1 MGNTERFNAIA
12 DQYDAPERLA
22 VANASANAIRR
33 IIGSAYGKT
42 AIDYGCGTGLVG
54 LQLLDLFENILFVD
68 ASQAMIRQ
76 VEAKITACHI
86 GSAHTQ
92 CRDFLENPPAELEA
106 DYVFLVQVLLH
117 EKRHKALLELMSGLL
132 KPGGHLIIIDFNKNE
147 QVVSPDVHNG
157 FHQSSLCESLR
168 SLSLEVVLSETFYNG
183 ERLFM
188 NKDASMFII
197 DCKKSKGACN
207 NVD

>member
-1 MGNTERFNAIA
+1 MGNTERFNAFA
-12 DQYDAPERLA
+12 DQYDTPERLA
-22 VANASANAIRR
+22 VANASASAIRR
-33 IIGSAYGKT
+33 TVGSAHGKT

-54 LQLLDLFENILFVD
+54 LRLSDIFADILLVD
-68 ASQAMIRQ
+68 ASPTMIRQ

-86 GSAHTQ
+86 GSAHTL
-92 CRDFLENPPAELEA
+92 CRDFLENPPAELES

-117 EKRHKALLELMSGLL
+117 EKDTKALLEVMSGLL
-132 KPGGHLIIIDFNKNE
+132 KPGGHLIIIDFDKNE

-157 FHQSSLCESLR
+157 FHQSSLCELLR
-168 SLSLEVVLSETFYNG
+168 SLSLKVVLSETFYHG

-197 DCKKSKGACN
+197 DCKRSKGACK